1 VHKSLRST
9 RVQVIR
15 RPLDW
20 ALAPERAALLV
31 RDDAHPFALIGDW
44 AGGGALI
51 GSEPTGVAG
60 HDEDPFAVI
69 DEQPVIDQPNEHPN
83 AVGGGWFGYLGYDL
97 GRRLEPVAASP
108 PSPATPLRPF
118 ALAFYDHLVRLDSD
132 GQWWFEALWSADRAH
147 ALEDRLTTLERR
159 AASPAASTARPFAT
173 EPWSSTPT
181 SGGHERAVEACVRR
195 IHAGD
200 LFQANICLR
209 LESRIHGDALD
220 LFAAAAAKLK
230 PARAAYLAGPWGAAA
245 SLSPELFLARHGSR
259 VRSAPIKGTRPATQ
273 RRELEASVK
282 DHAENVMIVDLV
294 RNDLGRVCT
303 PGSITVDAL
312 ARARLHTGVWHLVS
326 EVSGTLA
333 GDTRDGELVR
343 AAFPPGSVT
352 GAPKVAALNVIS
364 ELEST
369 PRDIYTGAIG
379 FASPVHGLELNV
391 AIRTF
396 EFRGRRAWLGVG
408 GGIVADSDPH
418 AEAAEA
424 MTKARPLLAAIGSKP
439 ATSPPGPA
447 PRAPI
452 PARLA
457 PKPVPRPDPAAGVF
471 ETILIADGEPVALEH
486 HLARLERSTRKLY
499 RRALPETQAAELVL
513 AARGIKRARLRIN
526 ARPDPAHGRIT
537 IDFELTTLKPRT
549 TPVRL
554 TPVTLPGGLGRHKWI
569 DRRLLDALTS
579 AAGGYEPLL
588 CDLDGYVLETA
599 RASIFAV
606 DAHGVLTT
614 PPADGRILPGVTRLR
629 VLELAAASAIK
640 ASVRPLHLSEVRAAE
655 ELFVTG
661 ALGGIEQATLEARTP
676 AGDRFTSRLNSDWT
690 NLYKST
696 VPLILS

>member
-1 VHKSLRST
+1 VHKSLEST
-9 RVQVIR
+9 RTQVIR

-20 ALAPERAALLV
+20 TLAPERAALLV

-51 GSEPTGVAG
+51 GSEPIRVAA
-60 HDEDPFAVI
+60 HDEDPFALL
-69 DEQPVIDQPNEHPN
+69 DEQPAIDQPSEHPD

-118 ALAFYDHLVRLDSD
+118 ALAFYDHLVRLDCN
-132 GQWWFEALWSADRAH
+132 GQWWFEALWSDDRADV
-147 ALEDRLTTLERR
+147 LEDRLATLNRR
-159 AASPAASTARPFAT
+159 AASPTASTARPFAT

-181 SGGHERAVEACVRR
+181 PGGHERAVEACVRR

-245 SLSPELFLARHGSR
+245 SLSPELFLARHGRR

-273 RRELEASVK
+273 RRELETSVK

-312 ARARLHTGVWHLVS
+312 AQARPHTGVWHLVS

-352 GAPKVAALNVIS
+352 GAPKVAALSVIS

-379 FASPVHGLELNV
+379 FASPAHGLELNV

-408 GGIVADSDPH
+408 GGIVADSDPR

-439 ATSPPGPA
+439 ATSPPRPGPQ
-447 PRAPI
+447 API

-471 ETILIADGEPVALEH
+471 ETILIADGEPVALER

-499 RRALPETQAAELVL
+499 RRALPETQAAELAR
-513 AARGIKRARLRIN
+513 AARGVERARLRLN
-526 ARPDPAHGRIT
+526 ARPEGRRIAT
-537 IDFELTTLKPRT
+537 DFELTPLKPRT

-554 TPVTLPGGLGRHKWI
+554 TPVTLPGGLGQHKWI

-599 RASIFAV
+599 RASIFAF
-606 DAHGVLTT
+606 DGHDTLTT

-640 ASVRPLHLSEVRAAE
+640 TCVRRLHLSEVRTAE

-661 ALGGIEQATLEARTP
+661 ALGGIEQATLEDRTP
-676 AGDRFTSRLNSDWT
+676 TGDRLTNRLNSDWT
-690 NLYKST
+690 NLYKSS